1 MTSSYLDHL
10 PALFRDQ
17 EFLGRFLLAFETML
31 SGRGERVGLES
42 EIGRIAD
49 YLDPMTADPE
59 FLPWLSDWVALTLRA
74 DWPEA
79 TRRSFLA
86 QIVPLYRLRGTA
98 AGLQRMLELYT
109 GERVVVDD
117 DFDAVPHYFQVQLT
131 LSGSDADLLRRKQ
144 QIARAIIDQ
153 EKPAHTFYALQ
164 LAVPTMRLVSAKLQ
178 DEEAAA
184 GRDRPPRLVLGDNTL
199 LGTSNRTL

>member
-1 MTSSYLDHL
+1 M
-10 PALFRDQ
+10 
-17 EFLGRFLLAFETML
+17 
-31 SGRGERVGLES
+31 
-42 EIGRIAD
+42 
-49 YLDPMTADPE
+49 
-59 FLPWLSDWVALTLRA
+59 
-74 DWPEA
+74 
-79 TRRSFLA
+79 
-86 QIVPLYRLRGTA
+86 
-98 AGLQRMLELYT
+98 
-109 GERVVVDD
+109 
-117 DFDAVPHYFQVQLT
+117 QLT